1 MVRWRYWSKT
11 KIIAQECTWWGEG
24 IDPKHFV
31 SLLYISVAI
40 KASLLKFSMF
50 SVHKNTISNIFL
62 EFSNFKVVGLVQI
75 GILNFFAVAS
85 SGWGKGA
92 DSKLFHHV
100 LLCEVKVL
108 IQTFLFHR
116 VLGEV
121 KI

>member
-1 MVRWRYWSKT
+1 MKVSIQKY
-11 KIIAQECTWWGEG
+11 
-24 IDPKHFV
+24 FV

-62 EFSNFKVVGLVQI
+62 QFSNFKIVGLVQT

-85 SGWGKGA
+85 SGWGKGV
-92 DSKLFHHV
+92 DPKLFHRV

-108 IQTFLFHR
+108 IQTFCFI
-116 VLGEV
+116 VY
-121 KI
+121 